1 MLVHYLFWSVFFLE
15 FLVSVSAQLPA
26 ILPVNGTCPIC
37 FNCANKGC
45 FNFGSCRGGGDCV
58 CSDGFGGPD
67 CSQPSCGS
75 PLESASQRPLR
86 AVNTVCTCDAGFT
99 GHNCNICTNDN
110 ICQRM
115 PGKPLGTT
123 YICNNST
130 KVWSSQHYSMCNLK
144 NRLVEALYP
153 GDTSLTFKRD
163 YDAGTSFATL
173 WYKNDAQFSCN
184 ITGCSQALARG
195 EPNWACSTV
204 QCQCNAKTSFCGGG
218 TIDLT
223 NSINKASGS
232 FDLICN
238 NTLSACTLDFEFL
251 SGMFPQGLALQD
263 CQFGECVD
271 ETASPTLYDN
281 SPVAISI
288 NAFGYAGI
296 ALASF
301 ILMGVIASLFICKIE
316 QIRRR
321 HMPPELDREGLAVHF
336 KDLSYS
342 IGQTPIISGISGHV
356 EPGTMLGVIGPSGA
370 GKSTFLDILSG
381 RAMKGV
387 VKGTVTI
394 GHDLSQSTFRKLS
407 GFVDQE
413 DVFMPTMTVREVLEF
428 SAALRLPE
436 SLTRIERQQRVDEVL
451 EELGLSH
458 IQNSR
463 VGNSM
468 KRGISGGEKRRL
480 SIGVELVTNPA
491 VIYLD
496 EPTSGLDSRSAVQVM
511 STLAA
516 LSHKSKRTVIFSIHQ
531 PRSDVFSMFDQILL
545 LSKGSTVFFGRS
557 EDAASF
563 LDSRGLGCPSGYNLA
578 DHLIDVASEHS
589 AGLSS
594 SDQGWS
600 SSASVSAVA
609 HHDLRHRL
617 PNDYSDKSTRPL
629 NSKLDDYEHN
639 AVFELST
646 SAKKTKPKHNQFTA
660 SFLTQLSVLLKRSW
674 TNFWRNSGLFI
685 AHNVIAAILGL
696 FLGILYWK
704 SDSSLGGIQNRLGSI
719 FFIQSLLGF
728 SSLTAISAFSTEK
741 LLFIRERSNGYYS
754 AGPLFICKMLFDL
767 IPLRIIPGLIL
778 SVIPFYMIGYTSGAE
793 NFLRYMAVMMVFAGN
808 CGLFCFALGCAFIE
822 YGTAILVAAILL
834 LFQMLFAG
842 LLVNPLKMSPA
853 ISWLQYLSFFKYAYE
868 AVVVNDASGLKF
880 VDQINGVD
888 ITIPATIVLGKFGI
902 DINAFWRDFCINVG
916 IFVML
921 LLLSAICVTRRL
933 RERR

>member
-1 MLVHYLFWSVFFLE
+1 
-15 FLVSVSAQLPA
+15 
-26 ILPVNGTCPIC
+26 
-37 FNCANKGC
+37 
-45 FNFGSCRGGGDCV
+45 
-58 CSDGFGGPD
+58 
-67 CSQPSCGS
+67 
-75 PLESASQRPLR
+75 
-86 AVNTVCTCDAGFT
+86 
-99 GHNCNICTNDN
+99 
-110 ICQRM
+110 
-115 PGKPLGTT
+115 
-123 YICNNST
+123 
-130 KVWSSQHYSMCNLK
+130 
-144 NRLVEALYP
+144 
-153 GDTSLTFKRD
+153 
-163 YDAGTSFATL
+163 
-173 WYKNDAQFSCN
+173 
-184 ITGCSQALARG
+184 
-195 EPNWACSTV
+195 
-204 QCQCNAKTSFCGGG
+204 
-218 TIDLT
+218 
-223 NSINKASGS
+223 
-232 FDLICN
+232 
-238 NTLSACTLDFEFL
+238 
-251 SGMFPQGLALQD
+251 
-263 CQFGECVD
+263 
-271 ETASPTLYDN
+271 
-281 SPVAISI
+281 
-288 NAFGYAGI
+288 
-296 ALASF
+296 
-301 ILMGVIASLFICKIE
+301 
-316 QIRRR
+316 
-321 HMPPELDREGLAVHF
+321 
-336 KDLSYS
+336 
-342 IGQTPIISGISGHV
+342 
-356 EPGTMLGVIGPSGA
+356 MLGVIGPSGA

-594 SDQGWS
+594 SDQGC
-600 SSASVSAVA
+600 
-609 HHDLRHRL
+609 
-617 PNDYSDKSTRPL
+617 
-629 NSKLDDYEHN
+629 
-639 AVFELST
+639 T

-674 TNFWRNSGLFI
+674 TNFWRNSGLFV